1 MSIGVAPP
9 NSPLP
14 SSGQA
19 RAGFGDLADGA
30 GQGLGAIPE
39 ALLPDPLVAP
49 EMPPVSGDVSSNVS
63 HPEDSGESE
72 NVPSG
77 SPWLTPAEREAW
89 LALSTIMFK
98 LPGLL
103 DQQLQRD
110 SDLSF
115 FEYMVLAVLAEQSPP
130 RLRMS
135 QLSALTNG
143 SLSRLSHVAK
153 RLESKKYIV
162 RRTDAI
168 DRRST
173 NAILTSAGLAKVRD
187 TSPGHVAW
195 VRHLVFDNITPAQV
209 SQLTEI
215 VSRVRPDLD
224 PDNEFIAR

>member
-1 MSIGVAPP
+1 MSIGFAPP
-9 NSPLP
+9 NSPPPP
-14 SSGQA
+14 SG
-19 RAGFGDLADGA
+19 RLGVDLGELADDA
-30 GQGLGAIPE
+30 GQGPGPAVEGLPAASAGVGDILEAIDPVVPVESIDE
-39 ALLPDPLVAP
+39 ASQPQPD
-49 EMPPVSGDVSSNVS
+49 E
-63 HPEDSGESE
+63 ERE
-72 NVPSG
+72 
-77 SPWLTPAEREAW
+77 PWLSPPEREAW

-115 FEYMVLAVLAEQSPP
+115 FEYMVLAVLAEQTPP

-162 RRTDAI
+162 RKTDAI

-173 NAILTSAGLAKVRD
+173 NAILTPTGLAKVRE

-195 VRHLVFDNITPAQV
+195 VRHLVFDNLTSGQV
-209 SQLTEI
+209 RELTEI
-215 VSRVRPDLD
+215 VARVRPDLD
-224 PDNEFIAR
+224 PDNEFTPR